1 MEGDRERW
9 NATWRE
15 RAGELESAAAFL
27 VEHAALLPATGKALD
42 IAGGA
47 GRNAVWLARRGL
59 DVTLVDVTL
68 VDVSDV
74 AITRAEAK
82 AASAGVKLRAR
93 RVDLDE
99 PLDLAPL
106 YDLVVIVHY
115 LSREQRDAYARLLV
129 DGGILVHVQQTVKNL
144 ERHARPSRRFL
155 VDEGELAAWIDDL
168 GFEML
173 VHREDWTDDGV
184 HEAAV
189 IARRVVADRQ
199 EPEPERS
206 PPSGGPY
213 R

>member
-15 RAGELESAAAFL
+15 RAGELESPASFL
-27 VEHAALLPATGKALD
+27 VEHAHMLPAQGKALD

-59 DVTLVDVTL
+59 DVTLVDV
-68 VDVSDV
+68 SDV
-74 AITRAEAK
+74 AITRAETK

-93 RVDLDE
+93 RVDLDQ
-99 PLDLAPL
+99 PLELAPL
-106 YDLVVIVHY
+106 YDLVVIVHF
-115 LSREQRDAYARLLV
+115 LSREQRDAYAHLLV
-129 DGGILVHVQQTVKNL
+129 DGGLLVHVQQTVKNL

-155 VDEGELAAWIDDL
+155 VEEGEMAAWVGEL
-168 GFEML
+168 GFETL
-173 VHREDWTDDGV
+173 VHREDWNDEGV

-189 IARRVVADRQ
+189 IARRVKDDRRAA
-199 EPEPERS
+199 EPEPL